1 MLGIV
6 HWPSARAVS
15 TLSHRSSLQKSSLFS
30 FVGFL
35 RQNRHSGVLTGC
47 CVLTAGIKPHGNVPA
62 SLSLFRVGNIQC
74 HASPQEG
81 NGGQRAH
88 CWSLSIPTTRRNLTQ
103 PPFAAPTGYPDQLP
117 NAGFVVTKLLL
128 QAHHGGKAMHPSP
141 GNLAFLNSSPKAQEW
156 PCWQFYHRIL
166 L

>member
-1 MLGIV
+1 MLGIEP
-6 HWPSARAVS
+6 WPSARAVS

-62 SLSLFRVGNIQC
+62 SLSLFRVGSVQS

-81 NGGQRAH
+81 NGGHRAH

-103 PPFAAPTGYPDQLP
+103 PPFAGYTCSCTHWITRSAAECRVCSHETLTSGTPWGKG
-117 NAGFVVTKLLL
+117 NASKPR
-128 QAHHGGKAMHPSP
+128 K
-141 GNLAFLNSSPKAQEW
+141 
-156 PCWQFYHRIL
+156 PCFS
-166 L
+166 